1 MSQQNG
7 IDRYAD
13 WEKHQSQQF
22 RQQQC
27 GYLDLPYVP
36 SKKGRKFVAK
46 PSVQTAKT
54 QVVKVWH
61 EGAD

>member
-7 IDRYAD
+7 TDRYSD
-13 WEKHQSQQF
+13 WEKRQSQQF

-46 PSVQTAKT
+46 SSVQQARTKPP
-54 QVVKVWH
+54 KVWH